1 MTLEAL
7 RCALLGVS
15 AYRNILEE
23 PLMAEVTGL
32 LEAMV
37 RQRGTEAVERYA
49 KIFYRLRQEGCLGLG
64 DWLHDRLR
72 YEEAPYPLALDQ
84 GGADPALES
93 LLLAPFFLARVN
105 ERQEHLRRAA
115 AAAVLGGIPAP
126 ALTNAAAYLDGF
138 RARACGA
145 NLIQAQRDCF
155 GAHTYERT
163 DRPGSFHYDW
173 RKTP

>member
-1 MTLEAL
+1 M
-7 RCALLGVS
+7 
-15 AYRNILEE
+15 
-23 PLMAEVTGL
+23 
-32 LEAMV
+32 
-37 RQRGTEAVERYA
+37 
-49 KIFYRLRQEGCLGLG
+49 
-64 DWLHDRLR
+64 
-72 YEEAPYPLALDQ
+72 
-84 GGADPALES
+84 
-93 LLLAPFFLARVN
+93 N

-155 GAHTYERT
+155 GAHTYERA

>member
-84 GGADPALES
+84 GGADPALETAARRDIETFYLLSELDCDKLIDKLKS
-93 LLLAPFFLARVN
+93 LLPPDFLS
-105 ERQEHLRRAA
+105 
-115 AAAVLGGIPAP
+115 
-126 ALTNAAAYLDGF
+126 
-138 RARACGA
+138 
-145 NLIQAQRDCF
+145 LI
-155 GAHTYERT
+155 HI
-163 DRPGSFHYDW
+163 
-173 RKTP
+173 